1 MEEVIDNYK
10 TLLER
15 LDSLN
20 KFINKFEKNLELLE
34 KSNIQLK
41 NQMDELERGNEII
54 KSAHTEFC
62 EKNKL

>member
-20 KFINKFEKNLELLE
+20 KFINKFEKDLELLE

-54 KSAHTEFC
+54 KSAHVEFC